1 VFQWHYF
8 FSLQEAFLNISFLLV
23 RYMSLIGVELLLLL
37 DLGRSWLDCIDQ
49 MIVKNVLGAF
59 APLR

>member
-1 VFQWHYF
+1 
-8 FSLQEAFLNISFLLV
+8 
-23 RYMSLIGVELLLLL
+23 MSLIGVELLLLL